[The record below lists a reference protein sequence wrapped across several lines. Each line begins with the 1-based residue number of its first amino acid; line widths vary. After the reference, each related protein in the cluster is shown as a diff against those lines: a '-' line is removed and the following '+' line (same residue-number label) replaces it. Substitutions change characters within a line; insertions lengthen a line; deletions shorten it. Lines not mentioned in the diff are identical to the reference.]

1 MTPEQYCQ
9 AKAARSGSSFYY
21 SFLFLPPAQRAAIV
35 ALYAFCREVDDIVD
49 DCLDASVARTKLK
62 WWRDE
67 VGRLFTG
74 TPQHPVTQALA
85 PSLQTFNLPQE
96 HFIEVIDGMEMDLDY
111 NAYPSF
117 RELTLYCHRVA
128 SMVGL
133 MSAEIFG
140 YEDRGTLRYAQEL
153 GMAFQLT
160 NIVRDVREDAQRGR
174 VYLPEDEMA
183 NFGVTRADLLELKD
197 SEGLHALLE
206 FQTQRAREYYRKAFA
221 SLPDVDR
228 ARQRSGIIMAAI
240 YQATLT
246 EVERDGF
253 QSMQHR
259 IYLTPI
265 RKLWIAWRTSRAE
278 NRIEKQWR
286 AGAAPIVK
294 KSALP
299 TTGQK

>member
-35 ALYAFCREVDDIVD
+35 ALYAFCREVDDVVD
-49 DCLDASVARTKLK
+49 DCADAGVARIKLQ

-67 VGRLFTG
+67 VGRLFAG
-74 TPQHPVTQALA
+74 APQHPVTQALA
-85 PSLQTFNLPQE
+85 PSLQTYNLPQE

-111 NAYPSF
+111 NAYPTF

-160 NIVRDVREDAQRGR
+160 NIVRDVREDAARGR

-183 NFGVTRADLLELKD
+183 RFGVTRVDLLALKD

-206 FQTQRAREYYRKAFA
+206 FQTQRARDYYRKAFA
-221 SLPDVDR
+221 SLPEVDR

-240 YQATLT
+240 YQATLA

-253 QSMQHR
+253 HSMQR
-259 IYLTPI
+259 RVCLTPV

-278 NRIEKQWR
+278 NRIEQQWR
-286 AGAAPIVK
+286 AGAAPVVK

-299 TTGQK
+299 TGQK